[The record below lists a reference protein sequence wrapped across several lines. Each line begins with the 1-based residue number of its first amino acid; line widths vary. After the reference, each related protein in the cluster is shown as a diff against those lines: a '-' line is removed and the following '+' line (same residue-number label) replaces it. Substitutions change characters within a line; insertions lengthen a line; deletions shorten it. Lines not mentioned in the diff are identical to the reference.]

1 MLPFMKQTF
10 MNFLRWLDTR
20 TDKQDYLICTLL
32 GALNALAMP
41 PLYCAPILL
50 ITFPIFVRVLDKSLT
65 TFRAFLKTFIFYF
78 AFHVVGL
85 YWISAALFVDIANN
99 WWVLP
104 FALSGLPA
112 LMAFYP
118 AIAVAIWQRMAWQGS
133 ARLVALI
140 TLLALTEWIRGW
152 AFTGFPWN
160 AWGYTWVAYEPVIQS
175 VALFGVYG
183 LSLITLIAA
192 CIPLFFTRN
201 YNDRFSR
208 MFCLCFGLFL
218 IGMIAWGEG
227 RLNTPMPKQTSPYI
241 VRIVQPN
248 IKQSVKWDPAIRAEN
263 ERKLWIHTAQPALA
277 TPHMVVWPETAIT
290 LVDTMD
296 VRRLEVSLQELMP
309 RNTTLAAG
317 IMEVEEDPQTGTRRF
332 FNRLSFYQASGQRM
346 ATYDK
351 SHLVPFGEFLP
362 FQNLWPVRPVA
373 FKNGSMT
380 RGRGVETL
388 SMNDIPSIS
397 PLICY
402 EVLFPGASALNDPRP
417 EWILNITNDAWYGNT
432 TGPYQHLAITRTRA
446 IEEGL
451 PVIRAANTGISAAI
465 DPFGRVLQSLP
476 LNSEGIIDQPLPA
489 SLKPTLFAR
498 FGNMIFF
505 LMLAAFWGTAW
516 VLEKTRGATLH
527 HVR

>member
-1 MLPFMKQTF
+1 MLPIMKQTF

-20 TDKQDYLICTLL
+20 TDKQDYLLCILL

-41 PLYCAPILL
+41 PIYFVPILL
-50 ITFPIFVRVLDKSLT
+50 ISFPVFIRLLDKSLT
-65 TFRAFLKTFIFYF
+65 TARAFLKTFLFYF
-78 AFHVVGL
+78 AFHVFGL
-85 YWISAALFVDIANN
+85 YWIAAALFVDIANN

-104 FALSGLPA
+104 FAVSGLPA

-118 AIAVAIWQRMAWQGS
+118 AAAVALWQRMAWQGS
-133 ARLVALI
+133 ARLIALI

-160 AWGYTWVAYEPVIQS
+160 AWGYAWVAFEPIIQS

-183 LSLITLIAA
+183 LSLITLIFA
-192 CIPLFFTRN
+192 CLPVFFTRN
-201 YNDRFSR
+201 YHDRFSR
-208 MFCLCFGLFL
+208 IFCIGFGLFL
-218 IGMIAWGEG
+218 IGMVAWGAG
-227 RLNTPMPKQTSPYI
+227 RLHTAIPENTAPYM

-263 ERKLWIHTAQPALA
+263 ERKLWTHTVQKGDV
-277 TPHMVVWPETAIT
+277 TPHMVVWPETSMT
-290 LVDTMD
+290 LADTMD
-296 VRRLEVSLQELMP
+296 VRRMEATLQEIMP
-309 RNTTLAAG
+309 RGTTLAAG
-317 IMEVEEDPQTGTRRF
+317 IMEVEEDPQTGLRQF
-332 FNRLSFYQASGQRM
+332 FNRISFYQSTGQRI

-351 SHLVPFGEFLP
+351 FHLVPFGEFLP
-362 FQNLWPVRPVA
+362 FQQYWPVRPVA

-380 RGRGVETL
+380 RGRGIETL
-388 SMNDIPSIS
+388 SLNNIPAIS

-402 EVLFPGASALNDPRP
+402 EVLFPGATALTDPRP
-417 EWILNITNDAWYGNT
+417 EWILNVTNDAWYGNT

-451 PVIRAANTGISAAI
+451 PVIRAANTGVSAAI
-465 DPFGRVLQSLP
+465 DPFGRILQSLP
-476 LNSEGIIDQPLPA
+476 LNSEGIIDQALPA

-498 FGNMIFF
+498 FGNLIFF
-505 LMLAAFWGTAW
+505 GMLLAFWGLAW
-516 VLEKTRGATLH
+516 GWQKTRAASLQ